1 MNCRNNKM
9 VKNDKKNKRE
19 YERKSRG
26 EGPAG
31 ARDKEEGQAAARG
44 APQRGVKPTS
54 RAPEPPPSSSVPPSN
69 FAG

>member
-26 EGPAG
+26 EGPGG
-31 ARDKEEGQAAARG
+31 ARDKEDSHVASKG
-44 APQRGVKPTS
+44 APQKGVKPTS

>member
-1 MNCRNNKM
+1 M

-19 YERKSRG
+19 DERKSRG
-26 EGPAG
+26 EGPGG
-31 ARDKEEGQAAARG
+31 ARDMEEGQAAARG

-54 RAPEPPPSSSVPPSN
+54 RAPEPPPSNSIPPSN